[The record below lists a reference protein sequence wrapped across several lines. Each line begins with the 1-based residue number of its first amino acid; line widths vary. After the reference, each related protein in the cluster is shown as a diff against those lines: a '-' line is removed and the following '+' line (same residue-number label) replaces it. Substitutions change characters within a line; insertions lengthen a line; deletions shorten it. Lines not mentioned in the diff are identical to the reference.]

1 LIRIKKGMM
10 LFNKETAGRL
20 YFDNAATSFPKPREV
35 VDAVVDYMTVV
46 GGNPGRSGHRRSI
59 EAGERVFLAREAVT
73 GLFGVRS
80 PMRAVFCQNATAAL
94 NMAIQGLL
102 VPGDRVVTTA
112 MEHNSTI
119 RPLMDMKHRGIDLT
133 VVPCPG
139 GELDPSLFGDSLRPG
154 TKLAVVNHASNA
166 FGTLAPLG
174 EIGALCRK
182 RGVLLL
188 ADCAQSA
195 GTVPID
201 MGADNIDM
209 LAFSGHKG
217 LYGPTGTGGLVFA
230 DGFDHARVR
239 PLCFGGTGSNSDSIE
254 QPDFLPDA
262 YESGTLNAAGICG
275 LAAGIGFIGAQAG
288 GVAGSGLHRKK
299 LALRFI
305 ERASSRVP
313 GLATYAPA
321 ERHVSGV
328 VSFNIAGMEPSE
340 VAWLLSDRYG
350 IMCRSGL
357 HCAPLAHQTMG
368 TFPRGTVRFSFGA
381 FNTPEEVDRAVDA
394 LREIAREGRGR

>member
-1 LIRIKKGMM
+1 MTRSSEPAPN
-10 LFNKETAGRL
+10 FV
-20 YFDNAATSFPKPREV
+20 YFDNAATSFPKPGEV
-35 VDAVVDYMTVV
+35 VDAVVSYMTSV
-46 GGNPGRSGHRRSI
+46 GGNPGRSGHQQSI
-59 EAGERVFLAREAVT
+59 DAGERVFSAREAVAS
-73 GLFGVRS
+73 LFGVRS
-80 PMRAVFCQNATAAL
+80 PMRVVFCPNATGAL
-94 NMAIQGLL
+94 NIAIQGTLA
-102 VPGDRVVTTA
+102 PGDHAVTTA

-119 RPLMDMKHRGIDLT
+119 RPLMAMKRRGIDLT

-166 FGTLAPLG
+166 FGTLAALR
-174 EIGALCRK
+174 EIGALCHK
-182 RGVLLL
+182 NGVPLL

-217 LYGPTGTGGLVFA
+217 LYGPTGTGGLVFS

-239 PLCFGGTGSNSDSIE
+239 PLCFGGTGSKSDSIE
-254 QPDFLPDA
+254 QPDFLPDVF
-262 YESGTLNAAGICG
+262 ESGTLNAAGISG
-275 LAAGIGFIGAQAG
+275 LNAGMAFIAAAGDVRG
-288 GVAGSGLHRKK
+288 RKK
-299 LALRFI
+299 TLMASFI
-305 ERASSRVP
+305 RGAMDRVR
-313 GLATYAPA
+313 GFMTYVPPD
-321 ERHVSGV
+321 RHETGV
-328 VSFNIAGMEPSE
+328 VSFNIEGREPSE

-381 FNTPEEVDRAVDA
+381 FNTAEEVDRAVDA
-394 LREIAREGRGR
+394 LGEIAREGRRA